1 MLSIVRLFV
10 DHPRYAREEE
20 RQVKV
25 IGRKDAFF
33 RKEEKYQF
41 PPDIT
46 PLILAAHH
54 NDHEII
60 QLFLSRGYTI
70 DKSVTKHVCNVWARK
85 GRAREACHIIFHHM
99 NDDLFITIDLKFYL

>member
-1 MLSIVRLFV
+1 MLNIVRLFV

-33 RKEEKYQF
+33 RLEEKYQF

-70 DKSVTKHVCNVWARK
+70 EK
-85 GRAREACHIIFHHM
+85 
-99 NDDLFITIDLKFYL
+99 